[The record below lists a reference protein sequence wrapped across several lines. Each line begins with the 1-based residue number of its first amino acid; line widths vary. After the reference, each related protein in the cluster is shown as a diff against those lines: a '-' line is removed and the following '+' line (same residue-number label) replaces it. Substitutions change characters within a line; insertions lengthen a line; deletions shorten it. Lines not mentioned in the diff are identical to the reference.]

1 MTKRDPG
8 AHTHA
13 HICKPLTPTQFTVVK
28 RAIKTLVCYEINKFL
43 GELFQI
49 AAWAS
54 RTHTHTATAYTCVFH
69 SYIDGKWYFQQLK
82 TLLTCCS
89 RPVPFWLI
97 ALLILSSNQL
107 LFFSCF
113 PFRKILQWLR
123 FEFFFWMHTCNLR
136 QKNVYDRCVGVALCV
151 YTFFLSF
158 SDKKLLTFHKLLRS
172 RVKFQG
178 SFRSS
183 HTIPFVRLET
193 ETFPYRI
200 WLACLCQQLQLQAL
214 WAWKMLL
221 LRRVHVF
228 FRFQTRV

>member
-1 MTKRDPG
+1 METFICIYYTCQIGGKRAKIIQKKLQIGMTKRDPG

-28 RAIKTLVCYEINKFL
+28 RAIETLVCYEINKFL

-123 FEFFFWMHTCNLR
+123 FEFFFLNAHLQFATKKCIR
-136 QKNVYDRCVGVALCV
+136 SLCWCCTLCLYV
-151 YTFFLSF
+151 
-158 SDKKLLTFHKLLRS
+158 
-172 RVKFQG
+172 
-178 SFRSS
+178 
-183 HTIPFVRLET
+183 
-193 ETFPYRI
+193 FP
-200 WLACLCQQLQLQAL
+200 
-214 WAWKMLL
+214 
-221 LRRVHVF
+221 
-228 FRFQTRV
+228 